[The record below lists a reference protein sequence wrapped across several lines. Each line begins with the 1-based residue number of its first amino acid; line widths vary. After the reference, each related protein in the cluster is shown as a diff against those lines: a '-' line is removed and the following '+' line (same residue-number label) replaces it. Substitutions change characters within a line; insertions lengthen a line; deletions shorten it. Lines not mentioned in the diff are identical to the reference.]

1 MAGVRILG
9 GRAKGRRLLV
19 PASARPSPVR
29 LRKALF
35 DFLRSRYPVPG
46 RFLDLYAGS
55 GAVGLEAASEG
66 WDATLVERDPQAV
79 RLLKANV
86 QATRLPARVAPVPVE
101 RFLAEAAAGG
111 ERWDVAFMAPP
122 YPIDLLEAF
131 GRLLGAGVV
140 RPGGLAILQHPA
152 ELRLPLG
159 ERRVYGKN
167 AFTAV
172 EVEEEA

>member
-1 MAGVRILG
+1 MGGVRILG

-46 RFLDLYAGS
+46 DFLDLYAGS

-66 WDATLVERDPQAV
+66 WRATLVEKDPEAI
-79 RLLKANV
+79 RLLKENV
-86 QATRLPARVAPVPVE
+86 RATRLPAKVVPKSVE
-101 RFLAEAAAGG
+101 RFLAEAANKG
-111 ERWDVAFMAPP
+111 ETWDVAFMAPP
-122 YPIDLLEAF
+122 YPIDLGEAF
-131 GRLLGAGVV
+131 ERLLNAGVV
-140 RPGGLAILQHPA
+140 RPGGLAILQHPT
-152 ELRLPLG
+152 EFHLPFG
-159 ERRVYGKN
+159 ERREYGKN

-172 EVEEEA
+172 EVGP

>member
-1 MAGVRILG
+1 MSGVRILG

-35 DFLRSRYPVPG
+35 DYLRSRYPVPG

-66 WDATLVERDPQAV
+66 WEATLVEKDSEAV
-79 RLLKANV
+79 RMLKANV
-86 QATRLPARVAPVPVE
+86 QTTGLPARVVPRSVE
-101 RFLAEAAAGG
+101 RFLEEAAARG
-111 ERWDVAFMAPP
+111 EQWDVAFMAPP
-122 YPIDLLEAF
+122 YPIDLMEAF
-131 GRLLGAGVV
+131 QRLLEAGVV

-152 ELRLPLG
+152 ELHLPFG
-159 ERRVYGKN
+159 DRRVYGKN

-172 EVEEEA
+172 EMEA